1 MKNAILMAAGMG
13 TRMRPLTETMP
24 KPLVPVAGKPMIETV
39 IEALESAHVDQIYV
53 VTGYLGYQFQHLK
66 EKYSNVTLLENT
78 VYESINNISSVYT
91 ALDVLK
97 KGDCYICEADL
108 YISDP
113 SFMQKDYDKSG
124 YFGKY
129 VAGYSDDWVFEQD
142 EKGYI
147 TRVGKVGNDCYNM
160 VGVAFFK
167 KEEAK
172 CLAKKIEFMYGKPGY
187 EQLFWDDVVN
197 SYLEELKLT
206 VHPVTEE
213 MIVEIDTV
221 QELREVEE
229 KLALRG
235 IK

>member
-13 TRMRPLTETMP
+13 TRMRPLTEKMP
-24 KPLVPVAGKPMIETV
+24 KPLVPVAGTPMVETV
-39 IEALESAHVDQIYV
+39 IKALLAANVDQIYI
-53 VTGYLGYQFQHLK
+53 VTGYLGHQFQYLE
-66 EKYSNVTLLENT
+66 EKYNNVTLLENT

-108 YISDP
+108 YISDS
-113 SFMQKDYDKSG
+113 SFMQKDYDESG

-129 VAGYSDDWVFEQD
+129 VEGYSEDWVFEQD
-142 EKGYI
+142 EKKRI
-147 TRVGKVGNDCYNM
+147 TRVGKGGTDCYNM

-167 KEEAK
+167 EKEAN
-172 CLAKKIEFMYGKPGY
+172 CLAEKIELTYGTQGY

-197 SYLEELKLT
+197 SYLEELNLT
-206 VHPVTEE
+206 VHPVSEE

-221 QELREVEE
+221 HELEEVEE

-235 IK
+235 MK